1 LDKGLQACGGWTQ
14 FSRWLALYNY
24 AIMGFGGAGGA
35 IRGARSDCLKMDQP
49 MASNF

>member
-24 AIMGFGGAGGA
+24 AIMGFGGAGGK
-35 IRGARSDCLKMDQP
+35 IRLPENEMTSIYYEINP
-49 MASNF
+49 